1 MRSSRFASIGIGATL
16 VALVALVAAGLVVN
30 IKALAA
36 GGTPA
41 PQVQALA
48 AAGPP
53 NTITVVGAGHATATP
68 DTATITVG
76 AGATRANVHDALNT
90 DNADMTRLLK
100 ALHDQ
105 GVQDKDIQT
114 STVFVTQQ
122 TNCCP
127 QQVTGYTASN
137 SVTATIHHLNNVGA
151 VIAAAVDAVGNDV
164 QLNGVG
170 LSVVDTSDAV
180 KAARQAAIADAN
192 ARASSWASMAGRKV
206 GKLLSLS
213 EVVAQQQPSGCS
225 GGCGA
230 GGGGVPIS
238 AGQSQ
243 IEVSVTATFE
253 LS

>member
-1 MRSSRFASIGIGATL
+1 MVVVG
-16 VALVALVAAGLVVN
+16 LVAAGLVLNV
-30 IKALAA
+30 KALAA

-41 PQVQALA
+41 PAVQTLA

-53 NTITVVGAGHATATP
+53 NTITVVGEGHATATP

-76 AGATRANVHDALNT
+76 ARATRGSVHDALNT

-114 STVFVTQQ
+114 STVYVNQEM
-122 TNCCP
+122 NCCP
-127 QQVTGYTASN
+127 QVVTGYTAIN
-137 SVTATIHHLNNVGA
+137 SVTATIHHLGNVGP
-151 VIAAAVDAVGNDV
+151 VIAAVVDAVGNDV
-164 QLNGVG
+164 QLNGVN
-170 LSVVDTSDAV
+170 LSVADTSDAV
-180 KAARQAAIADAN
+180 KSARQSAVADAN
-192 ARASSWASMAGRKV
+192 SRAGSWASLAGRKV

-213 EVVAQQQPSGCS
+213 EVLTQQPAGCTQ
-225 GGCGA
+225 GCGA
-230 GGGGVPIS
+230 GGGGVPIA

-243 IEVSVTATFE
+243 ITVSVTATFE